1 MWNGILLFA
10 QLLFNHHARLS
21 QASKVVNTLHTMSQ
35 PWENLLQA
43 YKVGTR
49 LLLMFSC
56 TDILLISYVPSSMI
70 CPIAVLGLQTF
81 ILFFPA
87 EFCVSSW
94 IVKISVP
101 SYTLSL
107 IICIVKFAVVFLW
120 SNLTLLSVFTKSLPP
135 ARH

>member
-10 QLLFNHHARLS
+10 QLLYNHHARLP
-21 QASKVVNTLHTMSQ
+21 QASKVVNTLHKMPQ
-35 PWENLLQA
+35 PWDNLLQPYTVVA
-43 YKVGTR
+43 R
-49 LLLMFSC
+49 LLLMLPC

-70 CPIAVLGLQTF
+70 CPIAMLGLQIF

-107 IICIVKFAVVFLW
+107 IIGIVKFAVVFLW
-120 SNLTLLSVFTKSLPP
+120 SNLTLFSVFAKSLPP

>member
-1 MWNGILLFA
+1 MEFYYLHSYFTTIMQDCHKPARMWTPCIKC
-10 QLLFNHHARLS
+10 H
-21 QASKVVNTLHTMSQ
+21 
-35 PWENLLQA
+35 NLGTTFYNL
-43 YKVGTR
+43 TR
-49 LLLMFSC
+49 LWQGYYWCSHMHRHFV
-56 TDILLISYVPSSMI
+56 DYVPSSMI
-70 CPIAVLGLQTF
+70 CPIAVLGLQIF

-107 IICIVKFAVVFLW
+107 IIGIVKFAVVFLW
-120 SNLTLLSVFTKSLPP
+120 SNLTLLSVFAKSLPP